1 MAVKG
6 TINFFGQ
13 ATYEAAGSATINDAA
28 QLLDS
33 QQMKEAIASAVRN
46 ISGMTAVTVETFGLD
61 LREVE

>member
-13 ATYEAAGSATINDAA
+13 ATYEADGSATINDAA
-28 QLLDS
+28 ELLDS
-33 QQMKEAIASAVRN
+33 QQMKDAIASAVRN
-46 ISGMTAVTVETFGLD
+46 ISGMTGVTVETFGLD

>member
-13 ATYEAAGSATINDAA
+13 VTYEAAGSATINDAA
-28 QLLDS
+28 ELLDS
-33 QQMKEAIASAVRN
+33 QQMKDTIASAVRN
-46 ISGMTAVTVETFGLD
+46 ISGVTGCEVSTFGMD